1 MFQTMIN
8 TLFRDLIAARKMTV
22 YMDNMA
28 IHTKQEKGETE
39 EDHTHQHQ
47 RIVNKVLHI
56 LDQYD
61 LFLNLEKCDF
71 ELPYIDF
78 LGVQVEEGKVQM
90 EESKVNRVKS
100 WTPPWNVTKVC
111 QFLGFTGYYQYFI
124 QGYSSIARPLLD
136 LTKKTTPWH
145 WNKDQQN
152 AFKTLKN
159 KMCSKPVLQQ
169 PDFDKMFY
177 L

>member
-1 MFQTMIN
+1 
-8 TLFRDLIAARKMTV
+8 MTV

-100 WTPPWNVTKVC
+100 WTPP
-111 QFLGFTGYYQYFI
+111 
-124 QGYSSIARPLLD
+124 
-136 LTKKTTPWH
+136 
-145 WNKDQQN
+145 
-152 AFKTLKN
+152 
-159 KMCSKPVLQQ
+159 
-169 PDFDKMFY
+169 
-177 L
+177 